1 MAISISVRLGR
12 RLKELRQKRGWN
24 QAYLAELSGIGRAHI
39 SQLEN
44 GAIEARLGTLEALAT
59 CFEMTVAD
67 LLKGV

>member
-44 GAIEARLGTLEALAT
+44 GAIEARLGTLEALAI